1 MDTSNVVQLAEAV
14 ERDLA
19 RLRATC
25 PHPYSRIERAEN
37 ILVAD
42 LIHPSLLE

>member
-1 MDTSNVVQLAEAV
+1 MDTSSVVQLAEAV

-19 RLRATC
+19 RLRTTC
-25 PHPYSRIERAEN
+25 SHPYSRIERAEN

-42 LIHPSLLE
+42 LIHAGMLE